1 MGIITALASGPAKRW
16 TVLISG
22 GAYAFT
28 AVAVLLPRPWR
39 PPASGCRTSGPAA
52 VICDAAGGEP
62 LALAALAVL
71 AAERAGPLS
80 REVAG
85 WCVEDGALGEAVGT
99 LERGRAL
106 ALHTEMA
113 TVDVLSTLSRLGRAD
128 LAGEWRGWRDSARRQ
143 SEAGHRPDGMVTR
156 PGTAPG
162 DGALLVLGLTGAQ
175 ARISSSRALH
185 RVYPRPRLLAP
196 EAGRPSGRPDRG
208 PDGTTRPAEVLDKIR
223 RASLSHGIVDIS
235 AHLLPDP
242 SDSWRSHLAF
252 GAVPGPDGTQT
263 GDIDRL
269 SVQTVAAQR
278 FPVPPDGPGLCVSL
292 ASCMNGLPRRHQ
304 DESSTMAA
312 AFLAGGASSVL
323 GSLWLVRLHA
333 TALVDLLFHHGL
345 RTGHAPA
352 DALRQAQLWMAGP
365 VRETPASMPADVRRL
380 AVELLNALTASGH
393 DPADPAFWAGLVV
406 VGR

>member
-1 MGIITALASGPAKRW
+1 MGIITALASGPVKRW

-85 WCVEDGALGEAVGT
+85 WCVQDGALEEAVGT

-106 ALHTEMA
+106 ALRTEMA

-128 LAGEWRGWRDSARRQ
+128 LAGEWRGSRDSARRR
-143 SEAGHRPDGMVTR
+143 SEAGHRPDGTVTR

-185 RVYPRPRLLAP
+185 RLYSRPRLLAP
-196 EAGRPSGRPDRG
+196 EAGRPPPVRTAARTVRRG
-208 PDGTTRPAEVLDKIR
+208 PRRSSTRSGGPPSRTASWTSRRTCCPIR
-223 RASLSHGIVDIS
+223 RTAGARTSPS
-235 AHLLPDP
+235 ARSPARTGRRP
-242 SDSWRSHLAF
+242 GTSTVCPCRPWRRS
-252 GAVPGPDGTQT
+252 GSPCRRT
-263 GDIDRL
+263 
-269 SVQTVAAQR
+269 
-278 FPVPPDGPGLCVSL
+278 GPGCVSPW
-292 ASCMNGLPRRHQ
+292 PR
-304 DESSTMAA
+304 A
-312 AFLAGGASSVL
+312 
-323 GSLWLVRLHA
+323 
-333 TALVDLLFHHGL
+333 
-345 RTGHAPA
+345 
-352 DALRQAQLWMAGP
+352 
-365 VRETPASMPADVRRL
+365 
-380 AVELLNALTASGH
+380 
-393 DPADPAFWAGLVV
+393 
-406 VGR
+406 

>member
-85 WCVEDGALGEAVGT
+85 WCVQDGALEEAVGT

-106 ALHTEMA
+106 ALRTEMA

-128 LAGEWRGWRDSARRQ
+128 LAGEWRGWRDSARRR
-143 SEAGHRPDGMVTR
+143 SEAGHRPDGTVTR

-162 DGALLVLGLTGAQ
+162 DGALLLLGLTGAQ

-185 RVYPRPRLLAP
+185 RLYSRPRLLAP
-196 EAGRPSGRPDRG
+196 EAGRPSARPDRG
-208 PDGTTRPAEVLDKIR
+208 PDGTTRPAEVLDDPAGRSLARHRGHLGAPAARSVGQLALAPRLR
-223 RASLSHGIVDIS
+223 RGPRPGRDADRGHR
-235 AHLLPDP
+235 P
-242 SDSWRSHLAF
+242 SVRADRGGA
-252 GAVPGPDGTQT
+252 AVPRAAGRARAVCLPGLVHERPAAPPPGRVVHHGGGVPGRGSVVRAGLVVAGEAARDGP
-263 GDIDRL
+263 R
-269 SVQTVAAQR
+269 R
-278 FPVPPDGPGLCVSL
+278 PPVPPRAPYGPRTGGRAAPGATLDGRPGPGAARVD
-292 ASCMNGLPRRHQ
+292 AGRR
-304 DESSTMAA
+304 TAA
-312 AFLAGGASSVL
+312 RG
-323 GSLWLVRLHA
+323 R
-333 TALVDLLFHHGL
+333 TAD
-345 RTGHAPA
+345 
-352 DALRQAQLWMAGP
+352 
-365 VRETPASMPADVRRL
+365 
-380 AVELLNALTASGH
+380 ALTASRH